1 MKKIIPSHN
10 KDSLQRCPV
19 GNGTSKVAVVYNTK
33 RTVCRTWMIHSGLV
47 DDVVG
52 SVFNK
57 FALGT
62 LSIVYHR
69 NKYILGLLY
78 Q

>member
-1 MKKIIPSHN
+1 
-10 KDSLQRCPV
+10 
-19 GNGTSKVAVVYNTK
+19 
-33 RTVCRTWMIHSGLV
+33 MIHSGLV

-62 LSIVYHR
+62 LSIVYYR
-69 NKYILGLLY
+69 NEYILGLLCQY
-78 Q
+78 TFRHDPFMLVFIFLTT